1 MRQRKEIQTVLRTK
15 KIEVM
20 QTAADRNCLLQS
32 AFSLRKEGDRVVELD
47 QFKYTLGTYE
57 KPLLEVS
64 DSL

>member
-1 MRQRKEIQTVLRTK
+1 
-15 KIEVM
+15 M

-57 KPLLEVS
+57 KPLLEVR